1 MRRSLPPP
9 HGSSPLAVPY
19 LGILAS
25 LQLIDPSVANI
36 ALVKASAA
44 MQMEG
49 PTLAL
54 AASVSTLAQAATVL
68 VMGFLGDRYGRRRVL
83 AASLLLALVGNLL
96 SMLAPAADVFLLGR
110 ALTGIALGSV
120 LTGTFAS
127 VRAVSKPGQVSAA
140 LGLWNL
146 LIVVGFISGSLIGGW
161 MAVMHWRLAMALV
174 PLICLVSLPLLPLL
188 LPSIPANRTLRADRA
203 GLITIGSAVVLFL
216 YGINH
221 ATPGLRSIS
230 FWLPTALGML
240 LFAVHIAIERRC
252 RMPIFPPRLYLRGF
266 FAAAVVNGIG
276 WNVAQAVLQLQTS
289 NFWQLVQGYSTS
301 AVALGQLPFLLCF
314 GVGGILA
321 GRWMAPGRRTL
332 VLMGWGSLAL
342 TLGLALLAIVQVQT
356 PYWQLLPA
364 LTLAGI
370 GLAFVAVPQSALFV
384 QEAPNNCFG
393 SVLAFRTTSGQL
405 GFAFGLAV
413 SGTMVSGFGFNDLV
427 THLQLA
433 GLSVDQIPNLD
444 QQVRLFLRNSPIHI
458 EGLQVEP
465 VLRVMREGYSQGM
478 AATMLVVAAITGLLL
493 ALSLLLLIIGSEQ
506 QLLHQEEL

>member
-1 MRRSLPPP
+1 M
-9 HGSSPLAVPY
+9 
-19 LGILAS
+19 
-25 LQLIDPSVANI
+25 
-36 ALVKASAA
+36 
-44 MQMEG
+44 
-49 PTLAL
+49 
-54 AASVSTLAQAATVL
+54 
-68 VMGFLGDRYGRRRVL
+68 
-83 AASLLLALVGNLL
+83 
-96 SMLAPAADVFLLGR
+96 
-110 ALTGIALGSV
+110 
-120 LTGTFAS
+120 
-127 VRAVSKPGQVSAA
+127 
-140 LGLWNL
+140 
-146 LIVVGFISGSLIGGW
+146 
-161 MAVMHWRLAMALV
+161 
-174 PLICLVSLPLLPLL
+174 
-188 LPSIPANRTLRADRA
+188 
-203 GLITIGSAVVLFL
+203 
-216 YGINH
+216 
-221 ATPGLRSIS
+221 
-230 FWLPTALGML
+230 
-240 LFAVHIAIERRC
+240 
-252 RMPIFPPRLYLRGF
+252 
-266 FAAAVVNGIG
+266 NGIG

-301 AVALGQLPFLLCF
+301 EVALGQLPFLLCF

-433 GLSVDQIPNLD
+433 GLSADQIPNLD

-458 EGLQVEP
+458 EGIEVEP
-465 VLRVMREGYSQGM
+465 VLRVMREAYSQGM
-478 AATMLVVAAITGLLL
+478 AATMLVVAAFTGLLL